1 MLYFSFYFTFHFF
14 TYYNNKIPF
23 TLKQLKEDRIKITPK
38 LLKKE
43 EDFSPISPEL
53 IKDLRDR
60 TLFATPDWYRFIK
73 KNQHRIDWSLL
84 SGNPN
89 AIKILE
95 NNKDKIDW
103 QLLCYNKN
111 AIKLLKERIEY
122 EKLYHQKNQIMIIQ

>member
-1 MLYFSFYFTFHFF
+1 M
-14 TYYNNKIPF
+14 
-23 TLKQLKEDRIKITPK
+23 
-38 LLKKE
+38 
-43 EDFSPISPEL
+43 
-53 IKDLRDR
+53 
-60 TLFATPDWYRFIK
+60 FATPDWYRFIK

-122 EKLYHQKNQIMIIQ
+122 EKTLPPKESDYDNTINWASS